1 MSLCTTLSFCLT
13 LVCLGQSLQFSCS
26 SEPKCTCYY
35 ERGMLS
41 VNCSSLNLTH
51 PPNFQ
56 QNVRC
61 IYLNNNRLTEIPTD
75 MPQEIVRLDISEN
88 NIRNPQKAVLSRYR
102 HLEWLNV
109 ERNCLWQKYKE
120 WPSRFFENLTKLD
133 TLLMKDNC
141 SKISYDTIKE
151 MKYSKKCFYGLSSLR
166 HIELNGLGGHN
177 FEEAFEASNSIEVL
191 VFSVTGGYCALN
203 SIESHTI
210 KVFQRLKHLTLFNC
224 NIKHIQKGAFAH
236 LNDLVSLDISE
247 NPELTLSV
255 LSNIT
260 YDLQYSKIQTLFAD
274 SLHCKLGLSLLL
286 GISHIKYLRNTSL
299 KELSLAKNRIGI
311 IEHRLPEYLPKSLKY
326 INIGD
331 NPLLF
336 GSYVYEGVF
345 LSNLERLSIDHTERA
360 THFRT
365 DCNYNSNSCDK
376 VRDLNVNETL
386 NEGSKPLFYPS
397 WFQQLPPK
405 LKYLSL
411 ANQKIYLPF
420 LKNIGFRSKNSL
432 THLHFQGNLL
442 YNIQEFSGLQH
453 LKHLDLSNNFCFN
466 ISRESFRD
474 ITGLLFLNLSKNLL
488 GKELQRQ
495 HKEHVFDQLHNLKI
509 LDLSYNWITLLQ
521 KDFFASVSNIEHLNL
536 SNNEL
541 ESVTFDLS
549 AALKLQSIDLS
560 SNKIVM
566 LDSKSMDFLDASREK
581 QLSIQMSNNPLQCT
595 CRSIEFLKW
604 MKASSNKNF
613 VDREKYTCVFTDGKK
628 IEMRNL
634 AHIILSLELQCASF
648 TTTIVIV
655 TIILLVTIILVS
667 IAIMYRYR
675 WKLRYLYYA
684 GKRSYRG
691 YSSILD
697 TGRGYQFDAFISYAE
712 SERGEF
718 IPNLLKLE
726 KENNFKF
733 CIHSRDFIIGVDIAE
748 NITNAI
754 HNSKRTVCFLS
765 KAFLE
770 SEFCIYEAQMARM
783 ESIYRG
789 GETTLF
795 VVLVDKDLGA
805 VLPQFLKDV
814 MKEQTYLEYDQN
826 ISEEF
831 WNAMTQALKEM

>member
-1 MSLCTTLSFCLT
+1 MSLCTTLSFCIT
-13 LVCLGQSLQFSCS
+13 FVCLGQSLQFSCS

-51 PPNFQ
+51 SPNFQ

-75 MPQEIVRLDISEN
+75 MPQAIVRLDISDN
-88 NIRNPQKAVLSRYR
+88 NIRDPKKASLSRYK
-102 HLEWLNV
+102 HLEWLNL

-120 WPSRFFENLTKLD
+120 WPSRFFENLSKLD

-141 SKISYDTIKE
+141 SETSYYTIKE
-151 MKYSKKCFYGLSSLR
+151 MRYSKECFYGLSSLR
-166 HIELNGLGGHN
+166 HIELDGLGGQN
-177 FEEAFEASNSIEVL
+177 FGEAFEANNSIQFL
-191 VFSVTGGYCALN
+191 TFTPNNGRCALN
-203 SIESHTI
+203 SIKSKT
-210 KVFQRLKHLTLFNC
+210 FQIFKCLKNLTLVNC
-224 NIKHIQKGAFAH
+224 NIMFIKKGALSH

-247 NPELTLSV
+247 NQELTLSV
-255 LSNIT
+255 LTNIT
-260 YDLQYSKIQTLFAD
+260 FDLQNSTIQTLFAN
-274 SLHCKLGLSLLL
+274 SLHCNVGLSLLL
-286 GISHIKYLRNTSL
+286 SINHIKYLRNTSL
-299 KELSLAKNRIGI
+299 KELSLGSNRIGI
-311 IEHRLPEYLPKSLKY
+311 IEHLLTTYLPKSLRY
-326 INIGD
+326 INIDD
-331 NPLLF
+331 NPLIF
-336 GSYVYEGVF
+336 GLYVVEGDF
-345 LSNLERLSIDHTERA
+345 LTNLERLSFNQNERKE
-360 THFRT
+360 RRRIG
-365 DCNYNSNSCDK
+365 CNFNSNSCDNK
-376 VRDLNVNETL
+376 GDIRVDETL
-386 NEGSKPLFYPS
+386 NRVYRKY
-397 WFQQLPPK
+397 QLPPK
-405 LKYLSL
+405 LKYLSM
-411 ANQKIYLPF
+411 ANRKIYFPLIH
-420 LKNIGFRSKNSL
+420 KIGLRTNNSL
-432 THLHFQGNLL
+432 THLHVQGNLI
-442 YNIQEFSGLQH
+442 YDIQGVSGLQH
-453 LKHLDLSNNFCFN
+453 LEYLDLSNNFCFN
-466 ISRESFRD
+466 ITKQVFQD
-474 ITGLLFLNLSKNLL
+474 MTGLLFLNLSKNLL

-495 HKEHVFDQLHNLKI
+495 HKEHVFDHLHNLKI
-509 LDLSYNWITLLQ
+509 LDLSYNSITLLQ

-549 AALKLQSIDLS
+549 AALKLRSIDLS

-595 CRSIEFLKW
+595 CRSLEFLKW
-604 MKASSNKNF
+604 MKVSANKNF
-613 VDREKYTCVFTDGKK
+613 VDGEKCTCVFTNGKK

-634 AHIILSLELQCASF
+634 ANIIWSLERQCASF

-655 TIILLVTIILVS
+655 TIILLVTIILIS
-667 IAIMYRYR
+667 FAIVYRYR

-691 YSSILD
+691 YSRILE
-697 TGRGYQFDAFISYAE
+697 TGREYQFDAFISYAE
-712 SERGEF
+712 SERAEF
-718 IPNLLKLE
+718 IPTILKLE

-733 CIHSRDFIIGVDIAE
+733 CIHSRDFIIGVNIAE

-754 HNSKRTVCFLS
+754 HNSKRSVCFLS

-795 VVLVDKDLGA
+795 VVLVDKDLGV

-814 MKEQTYLEYDQN
+814 IKEQTYLEYDKQ

-831 WNAMTQALKEM
+831 WNALTQAFIEM